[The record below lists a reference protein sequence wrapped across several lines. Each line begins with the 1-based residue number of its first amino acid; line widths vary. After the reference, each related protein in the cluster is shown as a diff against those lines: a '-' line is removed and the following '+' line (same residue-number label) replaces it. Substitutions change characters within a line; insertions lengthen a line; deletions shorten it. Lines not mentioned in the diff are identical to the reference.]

1 MNSVKNIP
9 FDFILDYLPVRK
21 IRITPMFGCY
31 AIYCGKRLVFI
42 LRDQKNKEELNGVWL
57 ASSIENI
64 PLLTAI
70 LPVVDLEARLVERK
84 AKGSSWIL
92 IPKESLEFEESV
104 IIACELVSKEDPKI
118 GKITKSSAIM

>member
-1 MNSVKNIP
+1 M
-9 FDFILDYLPVRK
+9 
-21 IRITPMFGCY
+21 
-31 AIYCGKRLVFI
+31 
-42 LRDQKNKEELNGVWL
+42 

-84 AKGSSWIL
+84 AKGSSWVL